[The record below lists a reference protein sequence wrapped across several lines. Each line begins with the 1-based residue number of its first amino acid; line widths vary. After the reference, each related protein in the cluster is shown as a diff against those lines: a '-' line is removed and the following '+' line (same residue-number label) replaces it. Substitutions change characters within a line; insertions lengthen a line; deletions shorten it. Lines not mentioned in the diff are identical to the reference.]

1 MAVQGFGSSH
11 ALVPQ
16 QWSEGLEAE
25 VLKKIS
31 WTGFVG
37 KRSDALVQ
45 MKDSLTN
52 KPGDTETIGL
62 RMQLGTK
69 PKSSSDAVEN
79 NEQTLTVYD
88 MNYSIDEVVDA
99 VRFKNVIDRQRVNFD
114 MRDEA
119 KAALADQLSNAWDI
133 SFFAQLAGAVH
144 LSGTFGGN
152 NTVTDP
158 QTVAVAGTPG
168 HFISCDS
175 TSQATAI
182 QGDEN
187 LAAADT
193 FTLDYLD
200 QVVETAKTL
209 SPAIRPARIEG
220 FGRPLYVCFIH
231 PYQTTQLR
239 AEGTLWDD
247 LQRAAM
253 QGGKVD
259 DNPLLTGALGV
270 YNDVLL
276 VESTRVPLG
285 VNSSTQAAV
294 ANTRRAIFCGAQSAV
309 MGWGRLGG
317 SPRRFRW
324 VEKQFDYDREYG
336 VAAGFLGG
344 IKNTNFNSKPFAT
357 IVLSSYAAPA
367 GPTS

>member
-1 MAVQGFGSSH
+1 MAVQSFSTSN

-31 WTGFVG
+31 WTGFIG

-62 RMQLGTK
+62 RMQLNSK
-69 PKSSSDAVEN
+69 PKSSSDALEN
-79 NEQTLTVYD
+79 NEQSLTLYNMSYT
-88 MNYSIDEVVDA
+88 IDEVVDA

-119 KAALADQLSNAWDI
+119 KAALADQLSNAWDT
-133 SFFAQLAGAVH
+133 SLFAQLAGAVH
-144 LSGTFGGN
+144 LTGTFAGN
-152 NTVTDP
+152 NTPVDP

-168 HFISCDS
+168 HFIGADG
-175 TSQATAI
+175 TSQATRV
-182 QGDEN
+182 QGDES
-187 LAAADT
+187 LVAADT
-193 FTLDYLD
+193 FTLDLLD
-200 QVVETAKTL
+200 IAVENAKTL
-209 SPAIRPARIEG
+209 TPAIRPANIEG
-220 FGRPLYVCFIH
+220 FGRPMYVCFIH
-231 PYQTTQLR
+231 PHQTSQLR

-253 QGGKVD
+253 SGGKVD

-276 VESTRVPLG
+276 VESTRVPQG
-285 VNSSTQAAV
+285 VNSSTAAAV
-294 ANTRRAIFCGAQSAV
+294 SGTRRAIFCGAQSAV

-344 IKNTNFNSKPFAT
+344 IKTCNYNSKPFAT
-357 IVLSSYAAPA
+357 IVISSYANASQPA
-367 GPTS
+367 S

>member
-1 MAVQGFGSSH
+1 LAVQGFGSSH

-37 KRSDALVQ
+37 KRSDALCQ

-62 RMQLGTK
+62 RMQLSDK

-79 NEQTLTVYD
+79 NEQSLTMYD

-119 KAALADQLSNAWDI
+119 KAGLADQLSNAWDI
-133 SFFAQLAGAVH
+133 SFFAQLAGALH

-152 NTVTDP
+152 NTVQDP
-158 QTVAVAGTPG
+158 QTVASSG
-168 HFISCDS
+168 HFMSCDAAAA
-175 TSQATAI
+175 TQA
-182 QGDEN
+182 DEN
-187 LAAADT
+187 LGSADT
-193 FTLDYLD
+193 FDLNYLD
-200 QVVETAKTL
+200 IAVERAKTL

-220 FGRPLYVCFIH
+220 FSRPLYVCFIH

-239 AEGTLWDD
+239 TTGTLWDQ
-247 LQRAAM
+247 LQRLAIE
-253 QGGKVD
+253 GGKVS

-276 VESTRVPLG
+276 VESNRVPLG
-285 VNSSTQAAV
+285 VNSSTGAAV
-294 ANTRRAIFCGAQSAV
+294 ADTRRAIFCGAQSAV

-344 IKNTNFNSKPFAT
+344 IKSTWFNSKPFAS
-357 IVLSSYAAPA
+357 IVISSYAAA
-367 GPTS
+367 S

>member
-1 MAVQGFGSSH
+1 MAVQSFSTSN

-31 WTGFVG
+31 WTGFIG
-37 KRSDALVQ
+37 KRSDSLVQ
-45 MKDSLTN
+45 MKDTLTN
-52 KPGDTETIGL
+52 EPGDTETIGL
-62 RMQLGTK
+62 RMQLNSK
-69 PKSSSDAVEN
+69 PKSSSDALEN
-79 NEQTLTVYD
+79 NEQSLTLYNMSYT
-88 MNYSIDEVVDA
+88 IDEVVDA

-119 KAALADQLSNAWDI
+119 KAALADQLSNAWDT
-133 SFFAQLAGAVH
+133 SFFAQLGGAAH
-144 LSGTFGGN
+144 QSGTFAGN
-152 NTVTDP
+152 NTILDHQGVTGQAHYINAETSSTADE
-158 QTVAVAGTPG
+158 
-168 HFISCDS
+168 SLDS
-175 TSQATAI
+175 N
-182 QGDEN
+182 D
-187 LAAADT
+187 L
-193 FTLDYLD
+193 FTLDLLD
-200 QVVETAKTL
+200 IAVERAKTL
-209 SPAIRPARIEG
+209 TPAIRPARIEG
-220 FGRPLYVCFIH
+220 FGRPMYVCFIH

-253 QGGKVD
+253 SGGKVD

-276 VESTRVPLG
+276 VESNRVPQG
-285 VNSSTQAAV
+285 VNSSTDAAISTV
-294 ANTRRAIFCGAQSAV
+294 RRAVFCGAQSAV

-344 IKNTNFNSKPFAT
+344 IKLCQFNSKPFAN
-357 IVLSSYAAPA
+357 IVISTYATAA
-367 GPTS
+367 SV